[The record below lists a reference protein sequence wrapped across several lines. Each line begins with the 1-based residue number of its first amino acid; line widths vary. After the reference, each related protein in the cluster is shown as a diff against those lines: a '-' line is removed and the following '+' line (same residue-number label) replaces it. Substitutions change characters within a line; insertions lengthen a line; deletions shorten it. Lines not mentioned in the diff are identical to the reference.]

1 MPDRLCCPVDAYMLV
16 ARGGKLLMLRRAA
29 DAAYAVAGLTGV
41 RAGST
46 GVRAG
51 SLEATCLERVR
62 ASLPGR
68 ALPEQV
74 RTAITGRIA
83 DIVAA
88 LDAGSKKPGLTGSRP
103 GGRAGALV

>member
-1 MPDRLCCPVDAYMLV
+1 MLGKDWGFEHTVRL
-16 ARGGKLLMLRRAA
+16 
-29 DAAYAVAGLTGV
+29 
-41 RAGST
+41 
-46 GVRAG
+46 
-51 SLEATCLERVR
+51 SLEKVR

-88 LDAGSKKPGLTGSRP
+88 LDAGSKKPGLAGSRP